1 MGKKIKIVLDT
12 NVWLSIFMNK
22 ALSKGFSKILGRED
36 IQIYISKQILEEI
49 SRVLVYPKII
59 RLFEKVGM
67 SPKEILEKIVEKTI
81 LIKPKL
87 KLNIIKEDPADNRI
101 LECALQAKADF
112 LISGNKHLIKLKKF
126 KNIKI
131 LKPREFL
138 ELLKSN

>member
-49 SRVLVYPKII
+49 SRVLVYPKIV
-59 RLFEKVGM
+59 RLFEKVGI
-67 SPKEILEKIVEKTI
+67 SSKEILEKIVEKAI

-87 KLNIIKEDPADNRI
+87 RLNIIKEDPADNRI

-112 LISGNKHLIKLKKF
+112 LVSGNKHLIKLKKF

-138 ELLKSN
+138 ELLKSS